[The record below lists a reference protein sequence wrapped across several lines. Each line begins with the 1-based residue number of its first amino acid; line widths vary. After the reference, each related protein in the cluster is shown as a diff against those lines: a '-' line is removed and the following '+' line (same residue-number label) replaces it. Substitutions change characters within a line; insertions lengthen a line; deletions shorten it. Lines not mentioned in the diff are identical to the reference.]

1 MKYRSRG
8 ANTEMTLTL
17 LQGNEVIRDLD
28 IVAEAVAG
36 TS

>member
-1 MKYRSRG
+1 
-8 ANTEMTLTL
+8 MTLTL